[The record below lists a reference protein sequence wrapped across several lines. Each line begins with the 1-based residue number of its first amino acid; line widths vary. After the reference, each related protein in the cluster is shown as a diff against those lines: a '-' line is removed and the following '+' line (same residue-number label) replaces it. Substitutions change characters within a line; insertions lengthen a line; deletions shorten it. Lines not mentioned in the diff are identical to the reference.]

1 MESPENGDGD
11 GMETPKTCRMP
22 WCRVI
27 LVEPRDA
34 RNVGMVARA
43 CANFG
48 VSDLIVVHTSKLQA
62 AVGRAGRSSEKAR
75 QLGLTE
81 LEDSSSVEHCALD
94 LSAWKGCERLATEE
108 GAEVLQSAKLY
119 GSLKAALTGT
129 GQSVAFSGR
138 QGRNFRQPTAGLKSF
153 ARQMAEKHQ
162 VDAQGAAE
170 AKTALVFG
178 SEDVGLSTEAVLMC
192 TDVCRLQTGDC
203 PSLNLSHA
211 VVVVLSRIF
220 EDVLEKVF
228 DGRGGSVDPMA
239 SPSRDKAAVAS
250 AWTADWSELCRQRLE
265 VQGYPTQAEL
275 WHGRGRRKCLFT
287 YKLFRVVADCV
298 RCLQRVNPTESEVLS
313 WSKLVQALSSQGT
326 TDTNDH
332 GGFNLFCCSP

>member
-1 MESPENGDGD
+1 
-11 GMETPKTCRMP
+11 MP

-48 VSDLIVVHTSKLQA
+48 VSDLIVVHSSKLQA
-62 AVGRAGRSSEKAR
+62 AIGRAGRSSEKAQ
-75 QLGLTE
+75 QLGLANS
-81 LEDSSSVEHCALD
+81 LEDSSTVEHCALD

-138 QGRNFRQPTAGLKSF
+138 QGRNFRQPTADLKVF
-153 ARQMAEKHQ
+153 ARKLAEKHQ
-162 VDAQGAAE
+162 VHGQGAAD

-192 TDVCRLQTGDC
+192 TDVCRLRTSDC

-211 VVVVLSRIF
+211 VAVVLSRVF
-220 EDVLEKVF
+220 EDVLDKVL
-228 DGRGGSVDPMA
+228 DAGGGEVNRIA
-239 SPSRDKAAVAS
+239 SPSPEKAASVAS

-265 VQGYPTQAEL
+265 VLHSTGIHFEATP
-275 WHGRGRRKCLFT
+275 
-287 YKLFRVVADCV
+287 AD
-298 RCLQRVNPTESEVLS
+298 T
-313 WSKLVQALSSQGT
+313 A
-326 TDTNDH
+326 
-332 GGFNLFCCSP
+332 